1 MNYTTNYQLPTWVE
15 TDRIQMDDFNDMTDK
30 LDVALAEQSETLA
43 EHTAAIA
50 GLGNCAVYTAS
61 YVGNGNYSAVSHTF
75 PGKPMFLM
83 VADAQYGRC
92 FAACRGMPKVYPHY
106 QTNGSI
112 QIDLTWGVEAVSWY
126 YGGDPAWSMN
136 ESSATYRI
144 LALLDMGA

>member
-50 GLGNCAVYTAS
+50 GLGNCAVYTTS
-61 YVGNGNYSAVSHTF
+61 YTGAGTKTAITHTF
-75 PGKPMFLM
+75 PGMPLLVM
-83 VADAQYGRC
+83 VANTQSGDS
-92 FAACRGMPKVYPHY
+92 FVACRNMTKVYPHY
-106 QTNGSI
+106 QTNGTI
-112 QIDLTWGVEAVSWY
+112 LITTTWGDRTVSWNY
-126 YGGDPAWSMN
+126 SGGADWNMN
-136 ESSATYRI
+136 ASGAKYQI